1 MSSTT
6 AAKTCTILYDLS
18 LHKAAVRFTYDDGPV
33 KGLIASVNR
42 KRQTVRLV
50 GHTAAFESER
60 IVGLKI
66 DEDSHQSPRTII
78 NCITPMK
85 DGGFRIHWAKPDDT
99 SNSNPRFA
107 GIDKQDV
114 SDWAES

>member
-78 NCITPMK
+78 NCITPMIPPTAIR
-85 DGGFRIHWAKPDDT
+85 DLPALISRMSPIGQRADASCGNHA
-99 SNSNPRFA
+99 
-107 GIDKQDV
+107 
-114 SDWAES
+114 